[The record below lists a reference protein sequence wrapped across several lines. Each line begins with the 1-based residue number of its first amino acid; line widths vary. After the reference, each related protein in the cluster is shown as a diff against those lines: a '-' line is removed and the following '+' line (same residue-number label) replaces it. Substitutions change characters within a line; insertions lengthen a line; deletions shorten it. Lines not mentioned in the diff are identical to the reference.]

1 MCIHLDPGLPC
12 MLTVFSSFLFLIL
25 VLAFPFQD
33 EGLEAVSW
41 CSGRRIGGGE
51 RSGGSAEGYSLVSM
65 VVVA

>member
-1 MCIHLDPGLPC
+1 

-33 EGLEAVSW
+33 EGLEAVGW
-41 CSGRRIGGGE
+41 CSGRGIGGGE
-51 RSGGSAEGYSLVSM
+51 RSGDSAKGCSLVSM